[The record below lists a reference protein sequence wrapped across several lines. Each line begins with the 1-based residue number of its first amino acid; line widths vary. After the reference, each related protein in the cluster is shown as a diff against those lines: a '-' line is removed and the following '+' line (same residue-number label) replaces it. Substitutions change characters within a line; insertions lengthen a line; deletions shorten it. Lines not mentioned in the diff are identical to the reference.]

1 MENKLDN
8 FKVIFPQIGGTAP
21 ISRGGHTMTKINRKL
36 YVFGG
41 HYYMS
46 QDIGFKYFNDV
57 HILDLDSGKW
67 V

>member
-8 FKVIFPQIGGTAP
+8 FKVILPQIGGTAP

-46 QDIGFKYFNDV
+46 
-57 HILDLDSGKW
+57 
-67 V
+67 